1 MPRRARH
8 VLLLSLIAVLA
19 LPAAGASAA
28 GVITRENPGDQID
41 YEAVGAANVVITDAP
56 QGAGTLVT
64 VAEAGISLAVGTDEC
79 TDLGNLVTC
88 AFAYP
93 EEGRIDLAGSALG
106 DTFDG
111 RALTRTVMSAMGND
125 GNDVIR
131 GGNTVADPEGNDLGD
146 SLNGGEDIDQIFGGD
161 GNDFLTALRDGGE
174 LGEGGPGDDNF
185 ISLGGGATGDT
196 LRGGPGFDQIWMRAS
211 PGIQSFTIDL
221 TAQTITDQAGLD
233 GPDVIEGFE
242 DARTDEGNDI
252 LLGTAGFNIL
262 RSGGGNDRLDG
273 RLGADVAFG
282 EAGADRLE
290 ARDGVA
296 DRLTG
301 GADADTCIT
310 DQLDETSD
318 CESVQSLTVT
328 PLGAVFPDVDP
339 PGCTTPGLAARPR
352 ARRLA
357 RRALSVQVDCD
368 EPGRVTIR
376 LLAKLTRLDGRARLA
391 GRGDLELARASAT
404 LGAGDEAALRL
415 RVGRRL
421 RGLLRRGARLRVELK
436 AVDSAGNRARPVLQR
451 MRLR

>member
-28 GVITRENPGDQID
+28 GIITRENPGDQID

-93 EEGRIDLAGSALG
+93 DEGRIDLAGSALG

-146 SLNGGEDIDQIFGGD
+146 SLNGGEDVDQIFGGD

-196 LRGGPGFDQIWMRAS
+196 MRGGPGFDQIWMRAS

-221 TAQTITDQAGLD
+221 AAQTVIDQAGLD
-233 GPDVIEGFE
+233 APDVIEGFE
-242 DARTDEGNDI
+242 DVRTDEGNDI
-252 LLGTAGFNIL
+252 LLGTAGFDVL
-262 RSGGGNDRLDG
+262 RSGDGNDRIDG

-290 ARDGVA
+290 ARDGV
-296 DRLTG
+296 
-301 GADADTCIT
+301 
-310 DQLDETSD
+310 
-318 CESVQSLTVT
+318 V
-328 PLGAVFPDVDP
+328 
-339 PGCTTPGLAARPR
+339 RPAHGR
-352 ARRLA
+352 RGRRHVHHGPARR
-357 RRALSVQVDCD
+357 D
-368 EPGRVTIR
+368 
-376 LLAKLTRLDGRARLA
+376 
-391 GRGDLELARASAT
+391 
-404 LGAGDEAALRL
+404 LRL
-415 RVGRRL
+415 RVGPEPHGDPARGGLPGRRPAGLHDPGPRGAAARPAPRPQGAERAGRL
-421 RGLLRRGARLRVELK
+421 RRAGQRDHPPPREADAARRPCPAGGARRPR
-436 AVDSAGNRARPVLQR
+436 AGPGERRARSG
-451 MRLR
+451 